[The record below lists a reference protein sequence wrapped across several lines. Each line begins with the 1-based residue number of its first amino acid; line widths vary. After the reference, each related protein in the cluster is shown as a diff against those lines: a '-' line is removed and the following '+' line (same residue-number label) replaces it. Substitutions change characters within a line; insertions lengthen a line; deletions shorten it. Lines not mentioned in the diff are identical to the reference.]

1 MNENEIEVKE
11 GVAEAEE
18 AVPETDAKE
27 TKIKNL
33 SAILILVVGLF
44 AGSLFVDIAQ
54 LVTREG
60 FSPRAVRESNILEAA
75 GKTWVAYT
83 DPKVGVKVITD
94 SACTKCS
101 PDEALVWFRRILPT
115 MEATPV
121 EASSDEGK
129 ALVFEFGVKTLPA
142 FIFADKIASTDFY
155 NAAAEIFTQKDGSY
169 VLDTARLG
177 LAPGKYLTVPEIG
190 DGAIV
195 TGPSDAKVKVV
206 EYSDFQCPYS
216 KAFYPS
222 VKKMLTEYGDKV
234 EFVYKQL
241 PLAFHAQAEN
251 ASLASECANE
261 QGKFAT
267 YEDMLFAKQAEWGA
281 TTGTQKFKDYARTLG
296 LKAADFNACLDA
308 KKYSDKVAADAA
320 EAASFGIA
328 GTPGIFVNDQF
339 YAGAIQ
345 YSDLK
350 AAIDAGLAQ

>member
-1 MNENEIEVKE
+1 MNENEIGVKE
-11 GVAEAEE
+11 SVTEAEE
-18 AVPETDAKE
+18 AVSGTDEKE
-27 TKIKNL
+27 TRIKNL

-44 AGSLFVDIAQ
+44 VGSLFVDIAQ

-83 DPKVGVKVITD
+83 DPKVGVKVLTD
-94 SACTKCS
+94 NACAKCS

-115 MEATPV
+115 MEATPI
-121 EASSDEGK
+121 EASSDDGK
-129 ALVFEFGVKTLPA
+129 ALVSEFGVKTLPA

-195 TGPSDAKVKVV
+195 AGSADAKVKVI

-222 VKKMLTEYGDKV
+222 VKKMLSEYGDKV
-234 EFVYKQL
+234 QFVYKQL
-241 PLAFHAQAEN
+241 PLAFHPQAEN

-261 QGKFAT
+261 QGKFSA
-267 YEDMLFAKQAEWGA
+267 YEDILFAKQSEWGA
-281 TTGTQKFKDYARTLG
+281 TTGTQRFKDYARQLG
-296 LKAADFNACLDA
+296 LKAADFNACLDG
-308 KKYSDKVAADAA
+308 KKFADKIAADSA
-320 EAASFGIA
+320 EAASFGVS

-350 AAIDAGLAQ
+350 TAIDATLAE